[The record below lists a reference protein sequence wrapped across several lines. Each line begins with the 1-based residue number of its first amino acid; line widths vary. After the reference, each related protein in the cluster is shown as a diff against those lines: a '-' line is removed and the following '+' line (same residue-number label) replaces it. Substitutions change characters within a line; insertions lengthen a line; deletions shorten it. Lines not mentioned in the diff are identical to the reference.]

1 MRRLYSKWISM
12 IVAFCIIATIF
23 PILPMTA
30 NAAST
35 PGVPSFFYPSDPNLL
50 ATANKDPIADGL
62 ATFAQKVSTGTLT
75 ITGTYQSVSADS
87 IKVKIESLVSNGS
100 NSWKVDKSSTKP
112 ANTSGL
118 TFELPSI
125 QLFSGYNRIT
135 ISGSLNGD
143 SKEDAFYVYYD
154 DAPYLKNL
162 KVIAPGSLDPID
174 LNEGTVRV
182 ISKPVSDPDYRMF
195 IYLQGLAANAQGIT
209 INNTVVQTAEDGSF
223 ITPQIELKPGEN
235 TINFTINNGS
245 DSIGVTRKI
254 YYYDQNSPYLDVQM
268 THVFTSGTEGP
279 FSLKSSTVPSF
290 TGGTPNVA
298 STGNLAISLLVPYN
312 TSSSLV
318 DFLSYATVTASIYN
332 STTTQTLTK
341 DTTNSSNEEKI
352 IYDSKGNPEFLA
364 LKFIT
369 TGLNIPASA
378 NGLQKV
384 SLNVNYTNGSKVY
397 AAITDGLAFYLY
409 RGNTVVTKVELME
422 TKIDGTYGGSL
433 GDLNNKEV
441 MASEFFIKVTA
452 DKSIA
457 KSLEATLLPLGTTA
471 LTVTEAGTI
480 SANEKVYKVSGLPAG
495 TQQVQLW
502 FTGSESKFVASVN
515 YVTKVYIQVDGVYDQ
530 QVLNVDSNN
539 PTATSATAI
548 MSFKGFTTIDDP
560 VYILNGTTS
569 IINFTTPSSYSLTMT
584 VGNANPNQSLL
595 YGENTLTV
603 RGYNEIGQ
611 DRVLVEKVIHLYV
624 IDSNQ
629 PGFVQLK
636 PLDPIAAGGTA
647 PSITD
652 ALNSALKQIYYDK
665 NTDKY
670 STKAKEYG
678 LIFQGSGAN
687 TATVSRNGEVV
698 AVFAVN
704 DSGVALS
711 SGSGIGW
718 DYFGNSKSFIIRIRG
733 LTISSTNSDVY
744 SVELK
749 NSTGARVTRKLEIA
763 RELADIVYWSPVPT
777 VGDRVVVNKN
787 FVLFDIEAEGAIS
800 VLVDG
805 KTATPRSDLKDRFTY
820 TYMGLKV
827 NKETKVKVTV
837 NRASGAK
844 TETVT
849 VFYTGTVQVGSQFM
863 EKLNS
868 KHSMFGGNLELTF
881 PKGIVLKTANP
892 GTLETVKY
900 YDRTNLLFGIADPS
914 DGVVE
919 RVNDY
924 GQMIGYVNHL
934 DNKGPVVYVDPSM
947 KALYTNNVQ
956 TQKFTAISPVYWIS
970 GGLGE
975 SSAASVSGQ
984 KPATDGIQPYLENGG
999 FAQNVRY
1006 GGSRKV
1012 IPANRGTLTLKFDD
1026 NLVSEAGT
1034 IVSVFR
1040 MNDSGVWTNVGGA
1053 VNTKD
1058 NTITVN
1064 FDDFGYYKVMKLRE
1078 SFYDVTNH
1086 AWARNTIDALFAKGV
1101 MRRMNYDQFGV
1112 DNYIT
1117 RGEFAALMVRAL
1129 DLPINSDANYTFYD
1143 VQNTGFLDM
1152 YGPQELWKYSEIETA
1167 ARAGIV
1173 TGVEQRFFDVNGRI
1187 KRQDAAVMIARAMEL
1202 KLPANDSPTSSTKKL
1217 LTTLEKLFTDGTS
1230 IDYYARPSVS
1240 AVNSNGIME
1249 GKPNALVEGE
1259 KKATVSFVPTA
1270 NLTRAEAAVIVLRIM
1285 KKKTKVFPAS
1295 FS

>member
-1 MRRLYSKWISM
+1 MRRLYSKWISV
-12 IVAFCIIATIF
+12 IVAFCIIATII

-30 NAAST
+30 NAA
-35 PGVPSFFYPSDPNLL
+35 PGVPGAPSFFYPNDPNLL

-62 ATFAQKVSTGTLT
+62 ASFAQKVSTGTIT
-75 ITGTYQSVSADS
+75 IKGTYQSVSADS
-87 IKVKIESLVSNGS
+87 IKAKVESLVSKN
-100 NSWKVDKSSTKP
+100 NKWEVDKSSTKP
-112 ANTSGL
+112 ANTSGM

-135 ISGSLNGD
+135 ISGSMNGD
-143 SKEDAFYVYYD
+143 SKEDIFYVYYD

-162 KVIAPGSLDPID
+162 KIIAPGSLDPID

-182 ISKPVSDPDYRMF
+182 ISKPVPDADYRMF
-195 IYLQGLAANAQGIT
+195 VYLQGFAANAQGVT
-209 INNTVVQTAEDGSF
+209 IDKSAVQVAEDGSF

-245 DSIGVTRKI
+245 DSVGVTRKI

-268 THVFTSGTEGP
+268 THVTTTGNEGP
-279 FSLKSSTVPSF
+279 ASLRSNPAPTF

-298 STGNLAISLLVPYN
+298 STGDLAISLLVPYN
-312 TSSSLV
+312 TSNSLA
-318 DFLSYATVTASIYN
+318 DFLSHTTVTASIYN
-332 STTTQTLTK
+332 ATTTQTLTK
-341 DTTNSSNEEKI
+341 STTGNEEKI

-364 LKFIT
+364 LKFNT
-369 TGLNIPASA
+369 TGLDIPASA

-397 AAITDGLAFYLY
+397 AAITDGLGFYLY

-422 TKIDGTYGGSL
+422 TASGGSYGGSL

-441 MASEFFIKVTA
+441 MTPDFFIKVTA
-452 DKSIA
+452 DKDIGASA
-457 KSLEATLLPLGTTA
+457 KLNATLLPLGTTA
-471 LTVTEAGTI
+471 LAVTEVATI
-480 SANEKVYKVSGLPAG
+480 KTNEKVYKVSGLPAG
-495 TQQVQLW
+495 TQQVQFW
-502 FTGSESKFVASVN
+502 YDNSESKFVAAVN

-539 PTATSATAI
+539 PGATTVKATF
-548 MSFKGFTTIDDP
+548 SFKGFTTIIDP
-560 VYILNGTTS
+560 VYTLNGTTS
-569 IINFTTPSSYSLTMT
+569 IMSFTTPGTYELTMT
-584 VGNANPNQSLL
+584 IGPNSLL

-603 RGYNEIGQ
+603 RGYNEVGV

-629 PGFVQLK
+629 PSFKDLK
-636 PLDPIAAGGTA
+636 PVDPVPSNGTA
-647 PSITD
+647 PSITE
-652 ALNSALKQIYYDK
+652 ALSATLKQIFYNK
-665 NTDKY
+665 SLDKY
-670 STKAKEYG
+670 STKAKDYG

-698 AVFAVN
+698 AVFAMT
-704 DSGVALS
+704 DTGVTLS
-711 SGSGIGW
+711 SGTGIGW
-718 DYFGNSKSFIIRIRG
+718 DAAGDRKSFIIRIRG
-733 LTISSTNSDVY
+733 LKISSMNSDVY

-749 NSTGARVTRKLEIA
+749 NSTGARVTRKMEIA

-777 VGDRVVVNKN
+777 VGDRIVVNKN
-787 FVLFDIEAEGAIS
+787 FVLFDIEAEGATS

-805 KTATPRSDLKDRFTY
+805 KTATPRSDIKDRFTY
-820 TYMGLKV
+820 TFIGLKP

-844 TETVT
+844 TENVT

-868 KHSMFGGNLELTF
+868 KHSMFGGNLELNF

-900 YDRTNLLFGIADPS
+900 YDRNNLLFGIADSS

-919 RVNDY
+919 RFNDY
-924 GQMIGYVNHL
+924 GQMIGTGNAL
-934 DNKGPVVYVDPSM
+934 DYKGPLIYVDPSM

-984 KPATDGIQPYLENGG
+984 KPASDGIQPYMDNGG
-999 FAQNVRY
+999 FAQNIRN
-1006 GGSRKV
+1006 GGSRKI
-1012 IPANRGTLTLKFDD
+1012 IPASRGTLTLKFDD
-1026 NLVSEAGT
+1026 SLVSEAGT

-1040 MNDSGVWTNVGGA
+1040 MNDSGVWTNVGGS

-1086 AWARNTIDALFAKGV
+1086 PWARNTIDALFAKGV
-1101 MRRMNYDQFGV
+1101 MRRMNFDQFGV

-1129 DLPINSDANYTFYD
+1129 NLPINSDANYTFYD

-1217 LTTLEKLFTDGTS
+1217 LNTLEKLFTDGSS

-1259 KKATVSFVPTA
+1259 KKPTVSFVPTA
-1270 NLTRAEAAVIVLRIM
+1270 NLTRAEAAVIILRIM
-1285 KKKTKVFPAS
+1285 KKKTNVFPAN